1 MKHITILIDNNS
13 SKKECIQSL
22 LKGNCPEV
30 FADFKD
36 KKGLLFSSLTIDKII
51 EEEDKR
57 DHTILSTEFQRLE
70 TMSSG
75 EQKKALLYHLLDAK
89 PDYIILDNP
98 FDNLDVGFVA
108 ELKQILLEHSS
119 TITFIQFA
127 SRKGDALAFIDHF
140 AKLEGNQIFEIS
152 SLASTDTDHFSQL
165 KNGTIPPPP
174 EKITILENPLL
185 EFKNVTVSYGDTPIL
200 NSIHWKVEKSD
211 FWQLIGPNG
220 SGKTTILSMIIGD
233 NPKAFGQDIF
243 LFGKKKGTG
252 ESVWDIKQ
260 KIGYYS
266 PGLTTKFNGRH
277 SVEHMLI
284 SGLTDSVG
292 LYTIPTEIQKRVVK
306 EWLQLLNLEK
316 LKDIHFNKL
325 SVGQQRLVMT
335 ARAMVKHPPLLI
347 LDEPTAGMDDES
359 AGLLVALVNKIATDT
374 QTAIIFVS
382 HRKEPGLEPEKIYS
396 LEKTS
401 RGSIGNQTIA

>member
-1 MKHITILIDNNS
+1 
-13 SKKECIQSL
+13 
-22 LKGNCPEV
+22 
-30 FADFKD
+30 
-36 KKGLLFSSLTIDKII
+36 
-51 EEEDKR
+51 
-57 DHTILSTEFQRLE
+57 
-70 TMSSG
+70 
-75 EQKKALLYHLLDAK
+75 
-89 PDYIILDNP
+89 
-98 FDNLDVGFVA
+98 
-108 ELKQILLEHSS
+108 
-119 TITFIQFA
+119 
-127 SRKGDALAFIDHF
+127 
-140 AKLEGNQIFEIS
+140 
-152 SLASTDTDHFSQL
+152 
-165 KNGTIPPPP
+165 
-174 EKITILENPLL
+174 
-185 EFKNVTVSYGDTPIL
+185 
-200 NSIHWKVEKSD
+200 
-211 FWQLIGPNG
+211 
-220 SGKTTILSMIIGD
+220 
-233 NPKAFGQDIF
+233 
-243 LFGKKKGTG
+243 
-252 ESVWDIKQ
+252 
-260 KIGYYS
+260 
-266 PGLTTKFNGRH
+266 
-277 SVEHMLI
+277 MLI